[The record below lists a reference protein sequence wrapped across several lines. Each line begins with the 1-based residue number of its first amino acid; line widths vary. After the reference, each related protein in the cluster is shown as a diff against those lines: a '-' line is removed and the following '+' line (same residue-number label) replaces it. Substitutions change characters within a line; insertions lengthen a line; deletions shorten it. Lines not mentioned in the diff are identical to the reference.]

1 MFVITV
7 IHEILRTLFYLLHFV
22 LFFTFVQ
29 TNSLS
34 YVENILRIVLE
45 CKTLLNE
52 LQASSSKPTSG
63 EPEGEVNNS

>member
-1 MFVITV
+1 M
-7 IHEILRTLFYLLHFV
+7 LFYLLYFI

-34 YVENILRIVLE
+34 HVENILRIVLE

-52 LQASSSKPTSG
+52 LQASSFKPASG
-63 EPEGEVNNS
+63 EPEGEVNNT